1 MWHGRGGVSA
11 FGMFG
16 DQKSDGAFSAW
27 GRVSCREEGWAGDGA
42 AEMTVCPQSYE
53 RSLGSQGTK

>member
-42 AEMTVCPQSYE
+42 AEMTVCPQS
-53 RSLGSQGTK
+53 

>member
-1 MWHGRGGVSA
+1 MWLGCGGVSA

-27 GRVSCREEGWAGDGA
+27 GRVSCGEGVWAGDRA
-42 AEMTVCPQSYE
+42 AEMTVCPQS
-53 RSLGSQGTK
+53 